1 MKMLRADN
9 LKKSYGIKDLLNDVS
24 FLIREG
30 DRIGLIGING
40 TGKSTLMNILA
51 GIDSAEK
58 GELDFPHDYQI
69 GYLSQTIN
77 FDENLTVLDTVF
89 QGNTPIIKAVREYEL
104 ALANLSIDGAD
115 ETFQKKYQQA
125 EELMNQEDAWL
136 ADTNAKTILSKL
148 GILFLDKKVKELSGG
163 QKKRLGL
170 AQVLIQAP
178 DLLLLDEPTNHLDY
192 KSIRWLENYLKDYKG
207 SLVVTTHDRYFLD
220 RVTNRIMELSKGNLH
235 EYQGNYEAYL
245 MMRAEREEEE
255 ARQSHKQ
262 KQLFKQELAWMR
274 AGVKARGTKQQ
285 ARISR
290 FNDLKES
297 VSTSDNTDNLD
308 ISINTKR
315 LGKKVLEIKE
325 ANFDIAEKTILKD
338 FNLLIQSNERL
349 GITGE
354 NGAGKSTLL
363 NLITGKFQ
371 LDSGTID
378 LGETVRIGYYTQ
390 ENEGL
395 DESKR
400 MIQYLQEQAEQVE
413 QKDGT
418 SISTTEMLERFLFP
432 RETHGTVIE
441 KLSGG
446 EKRRLYLLKILI
458 QQPNVLLLDEPTND
472 LDIETLTILE
482 DYLNQFQGAVITV
495 SHDRY
500 FLDKTMDKLLV
511 FKGEGV
517 IETYFGTMSSYLDS
531 LELSKE
537 VLSSD
542 KKVKKENTD
551 SDKIK
556 VEKQKLTY
564 MEQKEWETIEDD
576 IEQLETLIEKL
587 QSDMFNHASD
597 ALKLQDIQKEVTLSE
612 SQLEEKMERWEYL
625 SQFVNE

>member
-9 LKKSYGIKDLLNDVS
+9 LKKSYGIKDLLTDVS

-51 GIDSAEK
+51 GLDKAEV
-58 GELDFPHDYQI
+58 GSLDFPHDYEI
-69 GYLSQTIN
+69 GYLSQQID

-89 QGNTPIIKAVREYEL
+89 EGNSPIIKAVKGYEL
-104 ALANLSIDGAD
+104 ALSQLASEGDNPLY
-115 ETFQKKYQQA
+115 QKKYQQA

-148 GILFLDKKVKELSGG
+148 GILFLEKKVSELSGG

-192 KSIRWLENYLKDYKG
+192 QSIRWLENYLKDYRG
-207 SLVVTTHDRYFLD
+207 ALVITTHDRYFLD
-220 RVTNRIMELSKGNLH
+220 RVTNRIMELSRGDLY

-245 MMRAEREEEE
+245 TLRAEREEIEGK
-255 ARQSHKQ
+255 QSHKN

-285 ARISR
+285 ARINR
-290 FNDLKES
+290 FDDLKKV
-297 VSTSDNTDNLD
+297 VSGSNSKDNLD
-308 ISINTKR
+308 ISVATKR
-315 LGKKVLEIKE
+315 LGKKVLEIE
-325 ANFDIAEKTILKD
+325 HANYSIEEKQLLTD
-338 FNLLIQSNERL
+338 FNLLIQSKERL

-363 NLITGKFQ
+363 NLIAGK
-371 LDSGTID
+371 LELESGSIE
-378 LGETVRIGYYTQ
+378 LGETVKIGYYTQ

-400 MIQYLQEQAEQVE
+400 MIQYLQEKAELVE

-418 SISTTEMLERFLFP
+418 TISTTEMLERFLFP
-432 RETHGTVIE
+432 RNMHGTVISQ
-441 KLSGG
+441 LSGG
-446 EKRRLYLLKILI
+446 EKRRLYLLNILI

-482 DYLNQFQGAVITV
+482 DYLNNFAGAVITV

-500 FLDKTMDKLLV
+500 FLDKTMETLLV
-511 FKGEGV
+511 FQGEGV
-517 IETYFGTMSSYLDS
+517 IEPFYGSMSDYLES
-531 LELSKE
+531 EKQETPIKNSVVKE
-537 VLSSD
+537 VKSETVAASS
-542 KKVKKENTD
+542 
-551 SDKIK
+551 
-556 VEKQKLTY
+556 EKHKLTY

-576 IEQLETLIEKL
+576 IETLETTIETL
-587 QSDMFNHASD
+587 QNDMLKHSSD
-597 ALKLQDIQKEVTLSE
+597 ALKLQDMQKEVTNAE
-612 SQLEEKMERWEYL
+612 EKLEEKMARWEYL
-625 SQFVNE
+625 SQYVEE

>member
-325 ANFDIAEKTILKD
+325 ANFDIADKTILKD

-511 FKGEGV
+511 FKGEGI

-537 VLSSD
+537 VLLSD